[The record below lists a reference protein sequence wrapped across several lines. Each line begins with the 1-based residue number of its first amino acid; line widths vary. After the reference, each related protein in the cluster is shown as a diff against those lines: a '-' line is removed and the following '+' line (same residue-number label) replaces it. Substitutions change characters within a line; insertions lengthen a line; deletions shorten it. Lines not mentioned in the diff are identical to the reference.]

1 MDTGN
6 ENGQEAQDQNE
17 INHAGGDELISG
29 QGGQQLNGTNQGGN
43 KPKYTEANKVRI
55 TTPYLTKYERARI
68 LGTRALQIRFVP
80 WFDPGVCATL
90 ICRFHSMNAPVLV
103 PLEGETDALAIA
115 IKELSQKKI
124 PLKIRR
130 FLPDGS
136 WEEWSIQ
143 VRASSPI
150 QKETT

>member
-1 MDTGN
+1 
-6 ENGQEAQDQNE
+6 
-17 INHAGGDELISG
+17 
-29 QGGQQLNGTNQGGN
+29 
-43 KPKYTEANKVRI
+43 
-55 TTPYLTKYERARI
+55 
-68 LGTRALQIRFVP
+68 
-80 WFDPGVCATL
+80 
-90 ICRFHSMNAPVLV
+90 MNAPVLV

-143 VRASSPI
+143 VRVFIPT
-150 QKETT
+150 QKDTACIDIPLYFQELITE